1 MTREEQII
9 KIGAQFA
16 IDETDGQTSG
26 RAASMR
32 GVLLSAFRA
41 GAHWADS
48 HPNWISVEDELPK
61 EHFVDTSSKW
71 VLVSIK
77 GSVFIDSYSHKH
89 KEWVNNG
96 KCVDYWMPLP
106 QPPRKEE

>member
-1 MTREEQII
+1 MSRKEQI
-9 KIGAQFA
+9 KEAARQRANQYAHPSKWSDTYYGF
-16 IDETDGQTSG
+16 ID
-26 RAASMR
+26 
-32 GVLLSAFRA
+32 

-48 HPNWISVEDELPK
+48 YPNWISVDDELPK